1 MCKDD
6 FLAGYQAAKNQL
18 AVADKVII
26 PQENCEAALKVMQSA
41 QDLSEQTIKWMK
53 TLPTASE
60 RCNQCACEGYGAGY
74 LAAAPHWIS
83 VKERLPDSWDE
94 YLVNI
99 RNHRCELATFTDFI
113 NSWCLTGS
121 DAAGLEDDITH
132 WMPLPKPPTEE
143 A

>member
-1 MCKDD
+1 MKTPKELAEDHANMRCPEQGPEFIVWCMCKDD

-74 LAAAPHWIS
+74 LAAAPQWIS
-83 VKERLPDSWDE
+83 FKDRLP
-94 YLVNI
+94 
-99 RNHRCELATFTDFI
+99 
-113 NSWCLTGS
+113 
-121 DAAGLEDDITH
+121 ED
-132 WMPLPKPPTEE
+132 K
-143 A
+143 